1 MRKLIIVVT
10 ALVALAVASP
20 AAAETVTI
28 VIRDNGF
35 QPANVTVNFG
45 DIVTWINE
53 GRENHQVEAVDG
65 AFASPIL
72 RYKSEY
78 STRMVSPGPH
88 AYFDPLKPSLRGSI
102 TVREPDAP
110 ASGVSLFTSS
120 QRIVS
125 GRTVTLSG
133 SISAEFGPVVNQE
146 IQILE
151 KRYPSTSFSVLR
163 TVRTDA
169 EGDWSTTV
177 RPTILTTYQARWDQN
192 DTNSQQT
199 RIAVRPRLSIAYNRF
214 QKRFTARVFGVP
226 PRAGRYANLQRLTP
240 AGRWVQVRRVTV
252 GLSNSLTFRA
262 KLPVGAY
269 RYRLFMTVN
278 QAGPGYLGGQS
289 GTLLIGIRS

>member
-1 MRKLIIVVT
+1 MRKLFIVLT

-20 AAAETVTI
+20 AAADTVTV

-35 QPANVTVNFG
+35 QPANVTVDFG

-53 GRENHQVEAVDG
+53 GRENHQVEATDG
-65 AFASPIL
+65 AFASHVL

-78 STRMVSPGPH
+78 STRMVSPGVH
-88 AYFDPLKPSLRGSI
+88 RYFDPLKPSLRGTI
-102 TVREPDAP
+102 TVRDPAAP
-110 ASGVSLFTSS
+110 ASGVSLFSSS
-120 QRIVS
+120 QRVTS
-125 GRTVTLSG
+125 GGTVTLSG
-133 SISAEFGPVVNQE
+133 AIAAEFGPVANQE
-146 IQILE
+146 IQILQ
-151 KRYPSTSFSVLR
+151 RPFGSTSFTVLR

-169 EGDWSTTV
+169 RGEWSTTV

-192 DTNSQQT
+192 DANSEVT

-214 QKRFTARVFGVP
+214 QKRFTARVFGIQ
-226 PRAGRYANLQRLTP
+226 PRAGRFVYLQRLTP
-240 AGRWVQVRRVTV
+240 AGRWVNVRKATV
-252 GLSNSLTFRA
+252 GLANRATFTA
-262 KLPVGAY
+262 KLPVGAF